1 MVGIALTSIAVG
13 IFDVK
18 YYVNLQVVPHISK
31 YHQYWRL
38 FTYHLACGNS
48 SDLFLTELLLYN
60 VGVQIERSFGSAK
73 YASFVFVTM
82 LVSTIFTFLSL
93 LTLQLFHGIGPLFN
107 NIHPGPISVMFS
119 ILYQYM
125 RLIPQAY
132 QFKVFGAVV
141 SDKIWVYVVAGQL
154 AISYVP
160 ASLLPALIGIFTG
173 YVYRS
178 DVLQLKGWRIPHRFV
193 THSDNVSSRF
203 HISIRVQ
210 NFSEDW
216 IQPLLGEGRTVRR
229 TNRVLPVPRVRRRP
243 AEAGLNEDEV
253 VTTARPTDVQPR
265 TNTEEAQATRR
276 RRQADI
282 DTLSTMFPDVRR
294 AVINDVVERSPNVES
309 AAAILLSSRT

>member
-178 DVLQLKGWRIPHRFV
+178 DVLQLKGWRIPHR
-193 THSDNVSSRF
+193 
-203 HISIRVQ
+203 VQ

-265 TNTEEAQATRR
+265 TNTEEAHATRR